1 MSPSLCASV
10 RPRCQPGIL
19 SSLYDPC
26 KREHKERLGSS
37 SARGPP
43 WACPF
48 RPRPGGAAPQ
58 GRRAR
63 QTRASTARRGGGGR
77 QYGGRRARLLPSCGL
92 FIGYA
97 VVPATNEIRSSQNR
111 TPGQR
116 PIVSSNRRLMPQPA
130 NRVQC
135 GMSLARLKATRQEGH
150 PAPGYPTNPVEP
162 GVSADLPK
170 PVGPA
175 IPTNPTSPSNAR
187 HPRKHRNPG
196 IPRAP
201 CAPPS
206 HKPHESCDPPNPL
219 HPAILEIPRSPKSH
233 QSRAPHRSL

>member
-1 MSPSLCASV
+1 MTPATASTMSASSQV
-10 RPRCQPGIL
+10 
-19 SSLYDPC
+19 
-26 KREHKERLGSS
+26 
-37 SARGPP
+37 PP
-43 WACPF
+43 AG
-48 RPRPGGAAPQ
+48 RPGPAPFGPGPAGQ
-58 GRRAR
+58 PPRAGGPGK
-63 QTRASTARRGGGGR
+63 RAHRPPDGGGGGR